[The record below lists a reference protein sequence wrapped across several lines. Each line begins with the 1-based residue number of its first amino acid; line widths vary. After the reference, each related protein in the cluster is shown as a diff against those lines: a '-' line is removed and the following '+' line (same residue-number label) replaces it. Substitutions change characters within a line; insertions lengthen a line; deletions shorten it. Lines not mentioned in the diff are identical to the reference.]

1 MSDTFKDNNSKY
13 SQIKKSFLWSAVI
26 ILIGELL
33 VGAIMILTGGWNTMI
48 GKMQLTFLLLGLFL
62 FIGVNNFIRI
72 EKGTSTV
79 RGLAWLSLISNLVW
93 LVFGTLI
100 IWEVVPSVEIFTRRV
115 PTFYGG
121 DRTSAIYAMSF
132 FSKLTM
138 VAAGLGAAGFWV
150 SNVLSIRETVKPV
163 KPLKITAVICELYC
177 SGFEILMV
185 LIGFENISYDDN
197 LLRWTQLSGLAGLAF
212 VITALAALIISR
224 ANREKGDKVDSIQD
238 DKQIQATIQEM
249 VEKEVQERM
258 KAERKK
264 AEIEAA
270 PPLQAEDMPPMVRR
284 DNEIKL
290 DSGASESREE
300 AINHDDF
307 GSFKK
312 ED

>member
-13 SQIKKSFLWSAVI
+13 SQIKKSFLWSAVV
-26 ILIGELL
+26 ILIGELV
-33 VGAIMILTGGWNTMI
+33 VGAIMILTGEWNTMI
-48 GKMQLTFLLLGLFL
+48 GKLQLTFLLLGIFL

-224 ANREKGDKVDSIQD
+224 ANREKGDKVNSIQD

-300 AINHDDF
+300 AISHDDF
-307 GSFKK
+307 GSFRK